1 MLPPATTRSTAVNLL
16 AGGLVAVALIMN
28 ARRRSRRLFLFCSMC
43 SQMKPSTAFT
53 ARQCKR
59 RDAVRKCERC
69 VATFVPQSE
78 AARRAERAKRQRTPA
93 ADKLLPPMPP
103 STPAPL
109 FDSAEDPLRLARK
122 AETVLRGRTDHIALV
137 LENCCDDLN
146 HVAVLRTCEV
156 RPSASLTDEQTHAHA
171 SH

>member
-1 MLPPATTRSTAVNLL
+1 MLPPATTRSTAVSLL

-103 STPAPL
+103 STPTMP
-109 FDSAEDPLRLARK
+109 SRL
-122 AETVLRGRTDHIALV
+122 
-137 LENCCDDLN
+137 LE
-146 HVAVLRTCEV
+146 RSRE
-156 RPSASLTDEQTHAHA
+156 RRQ
-171 SH
+171 